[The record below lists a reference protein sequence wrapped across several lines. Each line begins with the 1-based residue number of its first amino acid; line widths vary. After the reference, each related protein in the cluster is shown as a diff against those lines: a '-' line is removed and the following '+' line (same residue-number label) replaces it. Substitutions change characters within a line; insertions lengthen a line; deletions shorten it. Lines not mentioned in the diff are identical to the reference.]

1 VQGADDAGSAGNF
14 KDKILMKLQV
24 LRLILW
30 PRNGGKYREVKFEP
44 GKVNVISG
52 SSKAGKS
59 AVIPIIDYCLASD
72 GCAIPVG
79 TIRKTCAW
87 FGILIDTEEGK
98 KLIARAEPGNQKST
112 NDMFIIEGR
121 EIEIPEKIDGKN
133 TTRDVVKDKLS
144 LLSGLPNVGFGE
156 DNGEFG
162 FKTKPSFRDL
172 MAFSFQPQNIVANP
186 DVLFYKADSYGN
198 REKLKSIFPFILG
211 AIDSESLV
219 IVWELKELRKQLKL
233 LLAEQ
238 AAVTAVSK
246 RWKAEA
252 NVLFYR
258 SREYGLIDVNAQPNA
273 EWPQLLGQLGQIAIK
288 SSRDSSVTS
297 ATVDSTTAVLSALRE
312 REAVISENLFTA
324 KQKLDELR
332 QVKQEAESY
341 AKSLRSTAQRLSLSS
356 WLKELAGESNTS
368 NPLAFPTLNA
378 STQLSE
384 LCEALAKIEQ
394 VAAETP
400 MVSASIQSEII
411 RLREL
416 IRQDSET
423 LVAIQTEIKG
433 IEAKDNLAAQHALR
447 MMDIDRFLGSL
458 QQSLNT
464 YAEAQKDSGLAER
477 ISKLQ
482 ERIGLLEPKV
492 SDEAVRQK
500 TARILGFITRICTR
514 ITPHLDAEWADAEIA
529 LSIQDLAIKVRHEGR
544 DDFLWEI
551 GSGANWLAYH
561 IAMLLALQLFFLKS
575 ENHAVPHLLIFDQ
588 PSQVYFPIKR
598 ATKQNDEDAGM
609 DEPSLDDEDRDAV
622 RKVFNVLARAVNGS
636 KGRLQIIVLDHAGDE
651 VWDGIDGVV
660 LSEEWRDGLKLVP
673 PRFEA

>member
-1 VQGADDAGSAGNF
+1 
-14 KDKILMKLQV
+14 MKLQV

-30 PRNGGKYREVKFEP
+30 PRNGGKYRDVEFTP
-44 GKVNVISG
+44 GKVNIISG

-72 GCAIPVG
+72 SCAIPVG

-98 KLIARAEPGNQKST
+98 KLIARAEPGDQKST
-112 NDMFIIEGR
+112 NDMFIVEGR
-121 EIEIPEKIDGKN
+121 EIEIPQRIDRKN
-133 TTRDVVKDKLS
+133 TTRDAVKEKLS
-144 LLSGLPNVGFGE
+144 LLSGLPNIGFGE

-162 FKTKPSFRDL
+162 FKTRPSFRDL
-172 MAFSFQPQNIVANP
+172 MAFCFQPQNIVANP

-211 AIDSESLV
+211 AIDSDSLL
-219 IVWELKELRKQLKL
+219 IVWELKELRKQLKI

-246 RWKAEA
+246 RWQAEA

-258 SREYGLIDVNAQPNA
+258 SREYGLIDTSAQPDG
-273 EWPQLLGQLGQIAIK
+273 EWPKLLAQLSQIAVK
-288 SSRDSSVTS
+288 SSRDASVTPAAVES
-297 ATVDSTTAVLSALRE
+297 NSAVLEALRA
-312 REAVISENLFTA
+312 REAVIAENLFTA
-324 KQKLDELR
+324 KQKLEELKG
-332 QVKQEAESY
+332 VKQEAELY
-341 AKSLRSTAQRLSLSS
+341 ASSLRSTAQRLSLSS
-356 WLKELAGESNTS
+356 WLNELAQESQTA
-368 NPLAFPTLNA
+368 NPLAFPTLSA
-378 STQLSE
+378 STQLNE
-384 LCEALAKIEQ
+384 LCVALAKIEQ

-400 MVSASIQSEII
+400 VVSASIQSEII

-416 IRQDSET
+416 IRKDSET
-423 LVAIQTEIKG
+423 LTAIQTEIKG
-433 IEAKDNLAAQHALR
+433 LEARDALAAQHALK
-447 MMDIDRFLGSL
+447 MTDIDRFLGGL

-464 YAEAQKDSGLAER
+464 YAEAQKDSDLAER
-477 ISKLQ
+477 VKALQ
-482 ERIGLLEPKV
+482 ERIGQLEPKI
-492 SDEAVRQK
+492 SDEAVKQK
-500 TARILGFITRICTR
+500 TAQILSSITKVCTR

-598 ATKQNDEDAGM
+598 ATKRSDEDAVE
-609 DEPSLDDEDRDAV
+609 DEPGLDDEDRDAV
-622 RKVFNVLARAVNGS
+622 RKVFNVLARAVNVS

-660 LSEEWRDGLKLVP
+660 LSEEWRNGLKLVP
-673 PRFEA
+673 PRFET

>member
-1 VQGADDAGSAGNF
+1 
-14 KDKILMKLQV
+14 MKLQI
-24 LRLILW
+24 LKLILW
-30 PRNGGKYREVKFEP
+30 PRNGGKYREVKFNP
-44 GKVNVISG
+44 GKVNIISG

-59 AVIPIIDYCLASD
+59 AVIPIIDYCLASEN
-72 GCAIPVG
+72 CAIPVG

-98 KLIARAEPGNQKST
+98 KLIARLEPGNQKST
-112 NDMFIIEGR
+112 DDMFIVEGR
-121 EIEIPEKIDGKN
+121 EIEIPERIDRKN
-133 TTRDVVKDKLS
+133 TTRDAVKEKLS
-144 LLSGLPNVGFGE
+144 LLSGLPNIGFGE
-156 DNGEFG
+156 DNSEFG
-162 FKTKPSFRDL
+162 FKTRPSFRDL

-211 AIDSESLV
+211 AIDSDSLI
-219 IVWELKELRKQLKL
+219 IVWELRELRKQLKI

-246 RWKAEA
+246 RWQAEA

-258 SREYGLIDVNAQPNA
+258 SREYGLIDADAQPHG
-273 EWPQLLGQLGQIAIK
+273 EWPKLLAQLGQVAIK
-288 SSRDSSVTS
+288 SSRDAALTPAAVE
-297 ATVDSTTAVLSALRE
+297 STTAVLAALRA
-312 REAVISENLFTA
+312 REAVISENLFAA

-332 QVKQEAESY
+332 QVTLEAESY
-341 AKSLRSTAQRLSLSS
+341 ANSLRSTAQRLSLSS
-356 WLKELAGESNTS
+356 WLKGLAEESKTP
-368 NPLAFPTLNA
+368 NPLAFPTLSA
-378 STQLSE
+378 STQLDE

-400 MVSASIQSEII
+400 VVSASIQSEVI

-433 IEAKDNLAAQHALR
+433 IEAKDKLVAQHALR
-447 MMDIDRFLGSL
+447 MTDIDRFLGGL

-464 YAEAQKDSGLAER
+464 YAEAQKDSDLSER
-477 ISKLQ
+477 IKTLQ
-482 ERIGLLEPKV
+482 ERIGLLEPRV

-500 TARILGFITRICTR
+500 TAQILNYITKVCAR
-514 ITPHLDAEWADAEIA
+514 ITPHLDAEWEDAQIA

-598 ATKQNDEDAGM
+598 AAKRNDEDAGE

-636 KGRLQIIVLDHAGDE
+636 QGRLQIIVLDHAGGE

-673 PRFEA
+673 PQFEA

>member
-1 VQGADDAGSAGNF
+1 
-14 KDKILMKLQV
+14 MRLQV
-24 LRLILW
+24 LKLILW
-30 PRNGGKYREVKFEP
+30 PKNGGKYREVEFTP

-72 GCAIPVG
+72 SCAIPVG

-98 KLIARAEPGNQKST
+98 KLIARAEPGDQKST
-112 NDMFIIEGR
+112 NDMFIVEGR
-121 EIEIPEKIDGKN
+121 EIEIPERIDRKN
-133 TTRDVVKDKLS
+133 TTRDTVKEKLS
-144 LLSGLPNVGFGE
+144 LLSGLPNIGFGE
-156 DNGEFG
+156 DSSEFG
-162 FKTKPSFRDL
+162 FKTRPSFRDL

-211 AIDSESLV
+211 AIDSDSLV
-219 IVWELKELRKQLKL
+219 IVWELKELRKQLKI

-246 RWKAEA
+246 RWQAEA

-258 SREYGLIDVNAQPNA
+258 SREYGLIDANAQPHS
-273 EWPQLLGQLGQIAIK
+273 EWPKLLAQLGQVAIK
-288 SSRDSSVTS
+288 SSRDASPTS
-297 ATVDSTTAVLSALRE
+297 AAVESTTAVLAALRS
-312 REAVISENLFTA
+312 REALISENLFAA

-332 QVKQEAESY
+332 QVTLEAESY

-356 WLKELAGESNTS
+356 WLKGLAEESKAA

-378 STQLSE
+378 STQLDE
-384 LCEALAKIEQ
+384 LCVALAKIEL

-400 MVSASIQSEII
+400 VVSASIQSEII

-423 LVAIQTEIKG
+423 LIAIQTEIKG
-433 IEAKDNLAAQHALR
+433 LEAKDKLVAQHALR
-447 MMDIDRFLGSL
+447 MTDIDRFLGGL

-464 YAEAQKDSGLAER
+464 YAEAQKDSDLSER
-477 ISKLQ
+477 IKTLQ
-482 ERIGLLEPKV
+482 ERIALLEPKV
-492 SDEAVRQK
+492 SDEAVKQK
-500 TARILGFITRICTR
+500 TAQILNYITQVCAR
-514 ITPHLDAEWADAEIA
+514 ITPHLDAEWEDAQIA
-529 LSIQDLAIKVRHEGR
+529 LSIPDLAIKVRHEGR

-598 ATKQNDEDAGM
+598 ATKRNDEDAGE

-636 KGRLQIIVLDHAGDE
+636 KGRLQIIVLDHAGGE

-673 PRFEA
+673 PRFET